1 MESLLFSL
9 NATVPV
15 FLMMVLGA
23 AVRRLGLLDVET
35 ARKLNRFVF
44 RLALPV
50 LLFNDMSGT
59 DISQVWDGR
68 FVLFCV
74 GANAVSIAVAWVLA
88 LPWKDKSIRGEFVQA
103 SYRSSAALLGTAIL
117 TNLYG
122 SVGMAPLMMAITVPA
137 YNIVAVVALNVF
149 RPDGKTGEK
158 GRLGKT
164 LRGIVTNPLIIG
176 ILLGLV
182 WSALKVPMPA
192 ILGKTLSSLG
202 SLATPLGLMAMGAT
216 FDLKSALSQSK
227 HAAGGGGHGISGAGA
242 GGDPGDAGLRH
253 VGQFL
258 CHGGQHGPR
267 GGAHLRGGHAHHPAE
282 RLHLHRVAVA
292 AAGHG
297 AGVSGALIFPG
308 RNGNITIRVKHW

>member
-227 HAAGGGGHGISGAGA
+227 PAAAASFMKLAGFCILLL
-242 GGDPGDAGLRH
+242 P
-253 VGQFL
+253 
-258 CHGGQHGPR
+258 
-267 GGAHLRGGHAHHPAE
+267 
-282 RLHLHRVAVA
+282 VAVA
-292 AAGHG
+292 MGFRGQALVVILVMLGSATSVSSYVMVVSMGH
-297 AGVSGALIFPG
+297 AGALTSGVVMLTTLLSGFTFTG
-308 RNGNITIRVKHW
+308 WLWLLRAMGLV

>member
-74 GANAVSIAVAWVLA
+74 GANVVSIAVAWVLA

-227 HAAGGGGHGISGAGA
+227 PAAAASFMKLAGFCILLL
-242 GGDPGDAGLRH
+242 P
-253 VGQFL
+253 
-258 CHGGQHGPR
+258 
-267 GGAHLRGGHAHHPAE
+267 
-282 RLHLHRVAVA
+282 VAVA
-292 AAGHG
+292 MGFRGQALVVILVMLGSATSVSSYVMVVSMGH
-297 AGVSGALIFPG
+297 AGALTSGVVMLTTLLSGFTFTG
-308 RNGNITIRVKHW
+308 WLWLLRAMGLV